1 MNETIRGLIATTI
14 NRLANAGYSET
25 IVETYQAVYNGLV
38 RFCETDG
45 VKAYTTEVGECFWNH
60 FQKENPNM
68 SRDRVSAYRTGIKH
82 LDCVFLGSEF
92 KKGPFGRVPLPY
104 EDSCF
109 NGIRDTYKCYL
120 DESRKSTKDIRSRI
134 LCVSRFLKFIE
145 GRGVKELSNLSVNDI
160 YAAFQ
165 ESTDKGR
172 FRRLVGHFLTYAYK
186 YGLIEENVYL
196 VIPSPIRH
204 KAVPSVFSPDEV
216 ERIISA
222 IDRTTN
228 IGKRNYAVVLIAAR
242 LGLRASDIAGLTFSS
257 LSTKDGKVRITQKKT
272 KQFLTLPLLAE
283 VRDAIDDY
291 INHVRQNTAD
301 DHVFLNV
308 ANNDPITSANV
319 GKIVE
324 MTITA
329 SGIDTTNKR
338 RGSHSLRSS
347 LATALIAEGNGYATV
362 QQVLGHSDIRSTKA
376 YAEVSVEQLR
386 PYAIPVPAPSG
397 YFKEILE
404 QGGM

>member
-25 IVETYQAVYNGLV
+25 IMETYQAAYNGLV
-38 RFCETDG
+38 RFCEAEG
-45 VKAYTTEVGECFWNH
+45 VKAYTTEVGENFWMY
-60 FQKENPNM
+60 FRKENPNM

-82 LDCVFLGSEF
+82 LNCAVLGSEF
-92 KKGPFGRVPLPY
+92 KKGPFGRVPVPY

-120 DESRKSTKDIRSRI
+120 DESRKSVKDIRSRI
-134 LCVSRFLKFIE
+134 LCVSRFLKLVE
-145 GRGVKELSNLSVNDI
+145 ERGVKELSNLSVNDI

-186 YGLIEENVYL
+186 YGLIEENLYL

-216 ERIISA
+216 EQIISA

-291 INHVRQNTAD
+291 INHARQNTAD

-308 ANNDPITSANV
+308 ANNDPLTAANV